1 MYEITFKLSN
11 ECATS
16 IAIAAEPASQRNCK
30 RPHEQF
36 LSTFLAFDV
45 VKG

>member
-11 ECATS
+11 ECATA
-16 IAIAAEPASQRNCK
+16 IAIAAEPASQRK

-36 LSTFLAFDV
+36 LSTFPAFDV